1 MEGIAEFGAVVILAS
16 VILYIIWVIKPLI
29 EGFTSGQNA
38 LLKRLEASDT
48 IINRNSDVLD
58 EGQSTAKAQTAALE
72 KLAAEIKTDGE
83 REGAA
88 LQSIGDGLKAN
99 TDATTAQTSAVEDV
113 TKALNEFST
122 TFANRMEALEAAVKQ
137 RIPPEQ
143 VEELL
148 KTVRATTVQELSQ
161 ITLNAHDA
169 NNAAMVKTLA
179 DANVK
184 RATSEVTAA
193 PPENG
198 SAAPVTP
205 TPSPSQE

>member
-16 VILYIIWVIKPLI
+16 VILYIVWTIKPLI
-29 EGFTSGQNA
+29 AGFTSGQNA

-58 EGQSTAKAQTAALE
+58 EGQSTAKAQTTALE

-88 LQSIGDGLKAN
+88 LQTIGDGLRAN
-99 TDATTAQTSAVEDV
+99 TDATTAQTSAVGDV
-113 TKALNEFST
+113 TTALNTFST
-122 TFANRMEALEAAVKQ
+122 TFSNRMEALEAAVKQ

-148 KTVRATTVQELSQ
+148 KAVRATTVQELSQ

-169 NNAAMVKTLA
+169 NNALLLKSLA
-179 DANVK
+179 DATVK
-184 RATSEVTAA
+184 RATSEVTTV
-193 PPENG
+193 PDNG

-205 TPSPSQE
+205 TPSASQE